1 MPDVSVPF
9 PSTVLLPREMTT
21 AGEPRFWSP
30 TLLSVI
36 VELDTLSV
44 ATPVEVLRADIPLSS
59 LPDAWQFSTLTS
71 ASFVEEHCTRMPV
84 PPLLLATHL
93 VKFIITEA
101 TAPQET

>member
-1 MPDVSVPF
+1 
-9 PSTVLLPREMTT
+9 MTT

-44 ATPVEVLRADIPLSS
+44 ATPVEVLRADIPLK
-59 LPDAWQFSTLTS
+59 LPDAWQLSTLTS
-71 ASFVEEHCTRMPV
+71 ASFVEEHCTRIPV

-93 VKFIITEA
+93 VKFIIAGA
-101 TAPQET
+101 TAPQTT